1 MSLIFCQGGRDFT
14 LDVCH
19 DPAQKQ
25 DDTLFSFFFLTK
37 LVFFMIN
44 WRVSLPELK

>member
-1 MSLIFCQGGRDFT
+1 MVSLIFCQGGRDFT

-25 DDTLFSFFFLTK
+25 DDTLFSLFFFLDKTC
-37 LVFFMIN
+37 LFHD
-44 WRVSLPELK
+44 